1 VLAASVQLDE
11 VQQIVDNV
19 VDVQGVALW
28 IADRKSQLV
37 AAPGGR
43 PAALRPVAGAPIG
56 AAVSAA
62 PGRLVGLDV
71 DGEDLLV
78 VRQPVVPLGWT
89 MYAAVPRDQ
98 AYAGVTSIRNTVLAT
113 GVPLAGMVGAGIFL
127 LLRTQRRQW
136 RADAEVAAARD
147 QARDASR
154 QKSEFL
160 ANMSHELRT
169 PLNAILGFSELMAQE
184 PAHEDTRAA

>member
-1 VLAASVQLDE
+1 VPAGGEAD
-11 VQQIVDNV
+11 
-19 VDVQGVALW
+19 GV
-28 IADRKSQLV
+28 R
-37 AAPGGR
+37 APS
-43 PAALRPVAGAPIG
+43 PAGQTPGA
-56 AAVSAA
+56 
-62 PGRLVGLDV
+62 
-71 DGEDLLV
+71 
-78 VRQPVVPLGWT
+78 
-89 MYAAVPRDQ
+89 
-98 AYAGVTSIRNTVLAT
+98 TSIRNTVLAT

-136 RADAEVAAARD
+136 RAEAEVAAARD